1 MTLTRSQIAYDLEI
15 SPHRLIVQYNDPITY
30 VFSSNLYKTKF
41 QEKQENHREYVNNS
55 LSNRFGFNINFNLLA
70 DIQLYTKIEKRGFLL
85 VTTGGN
91 IKCPNNL
98 ILDGVTMT
106 KQS

>member
-1 MTLTRSQIAYDLEI
+1 MLTRSNIAYDLEI
-15 SPHRLIVQYNDPITY
+15 SPHQLSVNYKDESITY

-41 QEKQENHREYVNNS
+41 QERQEEHRQYVNNS
-55 LSNRFGFNINFNLLA
+55 LTNRFGFDIHFNLLA

-106 KQS
+106 KQN